1 MKNKKKNQ
9 VFKVLF
15 IFLFI
20 AYITIYTSQKSGY
33 MDFQNYKKMSL
44 TKEKIKEF
52 ESDIKAGKKVDLTK
66 YSTNTTRNYSNKLS
80 NAGFSISNGVSSL
93 VNKGVV
99 GLFDTIAKLAEE

>member
-1 MKNKKKNQ
+1 MSNKKKIQ
-9 VFKVLF
+9 VFKVIF

-44 TKEKIKEF
+44 TKEKIEEF
-52 ESDIKAGKKVDLTK
+52 ENDVKSGKKVDLTK
-66 YSTNTTRNYSNKLS
+66 YTTTTTKNYSNKLS
-80 NAGFSISNGVSSL
+80 NAGYSISNGVSTL

-99 GLFDTIAKLAEE
+99 GFFDTIARLAEE

>member
-1 MKNKKKNQ
+1 MNNKRKNQ
-9 VFKVLF
+9 IFKVIF

-20 AYITIYTSQKSGY
+20 AYITIYTAQKSGY

-44 TKEKIKEF
+44 TKEKIMEF
-52 ESDIKAGKKVDLTK
+52 EQDIKDGKRVDLTK
-66 YSTNTTRNYSNKLS
+66 YADNTTISYSNKIS
-80 NAGFSISNGVSSL
+80 NAGYSISNGVSGL

>member
-9 VFKVLF
+9 VFKVIF

-52 ESDIKAGKKVDLTK
+52 ENDVKSGKKVELTK
-66 YSTNTTRNYSNKLS
+66 YKTTTTKNYSNKLS
-80 NAGFSISNGVSSL
+80 NAGYSISNGVSTL

-99 GLFDTIAKLAEE
+99 GFFDTIARLAEE